1 MKMRLLPSSYWATP
15 SIWSQHLRVTHSM
28 LQELQTVLWTDY
40 HFSFLWRPHP
50 CQGVICPSLLLA
62 HSSDDLWE
70 AHNGAGW
77 WGGGMATRAAH
88 QVEST
93 DRNEQ
98 GSELRQGTDLEVFPA
113 LHESDM
119 HFRTPR
125 DPTPR
130 GARLSPQSH
139 TASSTTVL
147 RPPTK

>member
-15 SIWSQHLRVTHSM
+15 SIWSQHLRVTHNM

-77 WGGGMATRAAH
+77 WGGGWQPEQLIRLRA
-88 QVEST
+88 QTEMNRVVNWDKGQT
-93 DRNEQ
+93 WKFFLPCMNLICT
-98 GSELRQGTDLEVFPA
+98 SEPPGTQPQEVPGC
-113 LHESDM
+113 H
-119 HFRTPR
+119 P
-125 DPTPR
+125 
-130 GARLSPQSH
+130 SH
-139 TASSTTVL
+139 T
-147 RPPTK
+147 PPPAQQC